1 MPGGVEMFGGVFIR
15 RLVAAAHVP
24 ANPADTQ
31 MDPPIASLQAFFT
44 AFSARF
50 DIFDLVEMGAG
61 AHEILL

>member
-24 ANPADTQ
+24 TNTANAQ
-31 MDPPIASLQAFFT
+31 MDPPTPALQAFL
-44 AFSARF
+44 AAVSAGF
-50 DIFDLVEMGAG
+50 DILDLVEMGAG